1 MAYKNNFKFAFTAR
15 LNSITYDDYVNLGSG
30 DGEIL
35 KVTAIFEAVGD
46 EMDGD
51 MLEVNAWGE
60 KGEFMHDLNDGDLV
74 DLKCNIRTRFVEGR
88 NGLFSS
94 TECTAYFVKRHEV
107 AQREERKRRADNDS
121 GPDGTERRNAR
132 TERTPRE
139 DGKKPND
146 GRDSRNGDRQVS
158 KGTRPE
164 RHSRR

>member
-15 LNSITYDDYVNLGSG
+15 LNSITYDDYVKLG
-30 DGEIL
+30 DGGETL

-60 KGEFMHDLNDGDLV
+60 KGEFLHDLNDGDLV

-94 TECTAYFVKRHEV
+94 TECTAYFVKRHDV
-107 AQREERKRRADNDS
+107 AQREERDRSREK
-121 GPDGTERRNAR
+121 NAR

-139 DGKKPND
+139 DEKKPND
-146 GRDSRNGDRQVS
+146 GRKESRNSDRRQNRE
-158 KGTRPE
+158 TRPE
-164 RHSRR
+164 RSSRR

>member
-60 KGEFMHDLNDGDLV
+60 KGEFLHDLNDGDLV

-107 AQREERKRRADNDS
+107 AQREERDRSREK
-121 GPDGTERRNAR
+121 NAR
-132 TERTPRE
+132 TERPARE
-139 DGKKPND
+139 DEKKPND
-146 GRDSRNGDRQVS
+146 GRKESRNSDRRQNRE
-158 KGTRPE
+158 TRPE
-164 RHSRR
+164 RSSRR